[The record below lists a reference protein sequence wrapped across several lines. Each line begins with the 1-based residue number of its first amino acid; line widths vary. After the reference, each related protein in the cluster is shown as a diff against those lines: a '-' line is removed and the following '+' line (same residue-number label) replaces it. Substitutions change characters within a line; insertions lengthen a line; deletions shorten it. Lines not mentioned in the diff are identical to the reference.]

1 MLLKVSEIKNT
12 VKEAGKRT
20 SKDFITAFNAKVEA
34 DLKKAIAEH
43 NGGLKTLNAAL
54 VQYLWNK

>member
-1 MLLKVSEIKNT
+1 MLLKVSELKGI

-20 SKDFITAFNAKVEA
+20 SKDFISAFNAKVED

-43 NGGLKTLNAAL
+43 NGGKKTLGADV
-54 VQYLWNK
+54 VQFLWSK